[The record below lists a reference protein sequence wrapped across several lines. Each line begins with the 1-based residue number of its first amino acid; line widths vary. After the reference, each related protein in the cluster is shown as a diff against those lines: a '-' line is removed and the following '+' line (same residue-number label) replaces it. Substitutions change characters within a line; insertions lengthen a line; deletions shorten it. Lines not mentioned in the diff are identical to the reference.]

1 MKTNETDALQEVIL
15 LLEQRKQLELSQLK
29 NQAGELYQN
38 VKPANLLHNLTAEIR
53 KTPHIK
59 LKLLQVG
66 LGWIS
71 GIVIKRMVTG
81 SSPGLVRKMF
91 GNLSQFFFRK
101 LISGLLSK

>member
-15 LLEQRKQLELSQLK
+15 LLEQRQQLELSQLK
-29 NQAGELYQN
+29 HQAGELYEN
-38 VKPANLLHNLTAEIR
+38 AKPANLLHHFTDEIR
-53 KTPHIK
+53 NTPHIK

-71 GIVIKRMVTG
+71 GYVIKRMVTG
-81 SSPGLVRKMF
+81 SSPTLVRKIF